1 MLFRL
6 LNRSFSNQKKA
17 MALMIVSV
25 AVGTALAASL
35 ITISLEISGKIAKEL
50 RSFGANII
58 IEPKIEGIADI
69 SGQKRYLRSEDIIKA
84 KTIFWRH
91 NIVGLAP
98 FLETN
103 GQLVANGRIE
113 QVEIIGAWYEKEL
126 PLPGETVNFPAGI
139 KTVSPWWNIDGKW
152 PDAAD
157 KAAIGRALAAK
168 IGVNKGDNI
177 QLDGA
182 TFEVSAVIETGGEE
196 DGQIFIDM
204 ESLQAI
210 KNMPNMVSKVFVSAL
225 TTPMDEFA
233 YKDPK
238 TMSTL
243 EYEKWYCTGYVTSI
257 AKQLEEV
264 FQGSTARPIW
274 QVAQTE
280 GKILDKLKLLIY
292 LLCLTALSASALG
305 VSTTMIM
312 SLLRR
317 TEEIGL
323 MKAMGADSVKIVM
336 IFVSEGA
343 LIGLV
348 GGLFGYIMSVVTS
361 KYIGLKVFDAE
372 LEQKGLLLPVAIAIA
387 IVISIAGTILP
398 IKRALRIKAAIV
410 LKGAE

>member
-1 MLFRL
+1 
-6 LNRSFSNQKKA
+6 
-17 MALMIVSV
+17 MIVSV

-58 IEPKIEGIADI
+58 IEPRIEGIADI
-69 SGQKRYLRSEDIIKA
+69 SGQKRYLRFEDIIKT

-91 NIVGLAP
+91 NIVGVAP

-103 GQLVANGRIE
+103 GQLAANGRTE
-113 QVEIIGAWYEKEL
+113 QVKIIGAWYEKEL
-126 PLPGETVNFPAGI
+126 PLPGESVNFIAGI
-139 KTVSPWWNIDGKW
+139 KTVSPWWSIDGKW
-152 PDAAD
+152 PDAAG
-157 KAAIGRALAAK
+157 KAAVGRALASK
-168 IGVNKGDNI
+168 LGINKGNNI
-177 QLDGA
+177 QLDGSS
-182 TFEVSAVIETGGEE
+182 FEVSAIIETGGDE
-196 DGQIFIDM
+196 DGQVFMDIEF
-204 ESLQAI
+204 LQSF
-210 KNMPNMVSKVFVSAL
+210 KGMTDRVSRVFVSAL

-264 FQGSTARPIW
+264 FQGSSARPIW

-280 GKILDKLKLLIY
+280 GKILGKLKLLIY
-292 LLCLTALSASALG
+292 LLCLIALSASALG

-323 MKAMGADSVKIVM
+323 MKAIGADSTKIAVV
-336 IFVSEGA
+336 FVSEGA
-343 LIGLV
+343 LIGLI
-348 GGLFGYIMSVVTS
+348 GGVLGYLMSIAAS
-361 KYIGLKVFDAE
+361 KYIGMKVFDAG
-372 LEQKGLLLPVAIAIA
+372 LEQKGLLMPVAIGIA
-387 IVISIAGTILP
+387 LFISVSGTILP

>member
-1 MLFRL
+1 
-6 LNRSFSNQKKA
+6 
-17 MALMIVSV
+17 MIVSV

-58 IEPKIEGIADI
+58 IEPRIEGIADI
-69 SGQKRYLRSEDIIKA
+69 SGQKRYLRFEDIIKT

-91 NIVGLAP
+91 NIVGVAP

-103 GQLVANGRIE
+103 GQLAANGRTE
-113 QVEIIGAWYEKEL
+113 QVKIIGAWYEKEL
-126 PLPGETVNFPAGI
+126 PLPGESVNFIAGI
-139 KTVSPWWNIDGKW
+139 KTVSPWWSIDGKW
-152 PDAAD
+152 PDAAG
-157 KAAIGRALAAK
+157 KASVGRALASK
-168 IGVNKGDNI
+168 LGINKGNNI
-177 QLDGA
+177 QLDGSS
-182 TFEVSAVIETGGEE
+182 FEVSAIIETGGDE
-196 DGQIFIDM
+196 DGQVFMDI
-204 ESLQAI
+204 ESLQSF
-210 KNMPNMVSKVFVSAL
+210 KGMTDKVSRVFVSAL

-264 FQGSTARPIW
+264 FQGSSARPIW

-280 GKILDKLKLLIY
+280 GKILGKLKLLIY
-292 LLCLTALSASALG
+292 LLCLIALSASALG

-323 MKAMGADSVKIVM
+323 MKAIGADSTKIAVV
-336 IFVSEGA
+336 FVSEGA
-343 LIGLV
+343 LIGLI
-348 GGLFGYIMSVVTS
+348 GGVLGYLMSIAAS
-361 KYIGLKVFDAE
+361 KYIGMKVFDAG
-372 LEQKGLLLPVAIAIA
+372 LEQKGLLMPVAIGIA
-387 IVISIAGTILP
+387 LFISVSGTILP

>member
-1 MLFRL
+1 
-6 LNRSFSNQKKA
+6 
-17 MALMIVSV
+17 MIVSV

-58 IEPKIEGIADI
+58 IEPRIEGIADI
-69 SGQKRYLRSEDIIKA
+69 SGQKRYLRFEDIIKT

-91 NIVGLAP
+91 NIVGVAP

-103 GQLVANGRIE
+103 GQLAANGRTE
-113 QVEIIGAWYEKEL
+113 QVKIIGAWYEKEL
-126 PLPGETVNFPAGI
+126 PLPGESVNFIAGI
-139 KTVSPWWNIDGKW
+139 KTVSPWWSIDGKW
-152 PDAAD
+152 PDAAG
-157 KAAIGRALAAK
+157 KASVGRALASK
-168 IGVNKGDNI
+168 LGINKGNNI
-177 QLDGA
+177 QLDGSS
-182 TFEVSAVIETGGEE
+182 FEVSAIIETGGDE
-196 DGQIFIDM
+196 DGQVFMDI
-204 ESLQAI
+204 ESLQSF
-210 KNMPNMVSKVFVSAL
+210 KGMNDKVSRVFVSAL

-264 FQGSTARPIW
+264 FQGSSARPIW

-280 GKILDKLKLLIY
+280 GKILGKLKLLIY
-292 LLCLTALSASALG
+292 LLCLIALSASALG

-323 MKAMGADSVKIVM
+323 MKAIGADSTKIAVV
-336 IFVSEGA
+336 FVSEGA
-343 LIGLV
+343 LIGLI
-348 GGLFGYIMSVVTS
+348 GGVLGYLMSIAAS
-361 KYIGLKVFDAE
+361 KYIGMKVFDAG
-372 LEQKGLLLPVAIAIA
+372 LEQKGLLMPVAIGIA
-387 IVISIAGTILP
+387 LFISVSGTILP